1 MTKTDTEA
9 RLLEI
14 EGLSKRYG
22 NSSALSDV
30 SLAVT
35 RGEFVTFL
43 GPSGSGKTTLLMA
56 IAGFVTPSAGTI
68 RLEGRDIARL
78 PPEKRELGVV
88 FQGYAL
94 FPHMTVF
101 GNVAFPLEVKQFP
114 KEKIPA
120 KVAAVLE
127 LVGLAAFA
135 DRKPAQ
141 LSGGQQ
147 QRVALARALVF
158 DPAIVLL
165 DEPLSALDRLLR
177 VQLQDELKRLHRKL
191 GRTFLNVTHD
201 QDEALSL
208 STVIAVM
215 NRGRIV
221 QLGSP
226 TEIYERPATA
236 FVASFVGR
244 SNVVEATVSANA
256 GGAALLT
263 AGGETFAASGIEAA
277 AGERVM
283 LSLRP
288 EKLALAPR
296 TAALPNGVSAKILDV
311 TYHGASVHILA
322 DTPLGEIRIE
332 QPTGS
337 GHDGFQPDDAA
348 RLVFPDHVPRAVK
361 RDDIA

>member
-1 MTKTDTEA
+1 MTDRRGE
-9 RLLEI
+9 LPFLEI

-22 NSSALSDV
+22 DSTALETV
-30 SLAVT
+30 SLSVS

-56 IAGFVTPSAGTI
+56 IAGFVTPSGGAI
-68 RLEGRDIARL
+68 RLNGRDIGRL
-78 PPEKRELGVV
+78 PPERRDLGVV

-94 FPHMTVF
+94 FPHMSVY
-101 GNVAFPLEVKQFP
+101 GNVAFPLEVKRV
-114 KEKIPA
+114 A
-120 KVAAVLE
+120 KAEIRSRVAAVLD
-127 LVGLAAFA
+127 LVGLSAFA
-135 DRKPAQ
+135 DRRPAQ

-177 VQLQDELKRLHRKL
+177 VQLQDELKRLHRRL

-221 QLGSP
+221 QIGSP
-226 TEIYERPATA
+226 AEIYESPVTA
-236 FVASFVGR
+236 FVAGFVGR
-244 SNVVEATVSANA
+244 SNVVEATVVSRTGGSTLLAA
-256 GGAALLT
+256 GGA
-263 AGGETFAASGIEAA
+263 TFEATSVQDGPGA
-277 AGERVM
+277 KVL

-288 EKLALAPR
+288 EKLNLVSPSSRANG
-296 TAALPNGVSAKILDV
+296 LPATVIDV
-311 TYHGASVHILA
+311 TYHGARIHILA
-322 DTPLGEIRIE
+322 DTPLGEIRVE
-332 QPTGS
+332 QPTS
-337 GHDGFQPDDAA
+337 DGRETIRSQDAV
-348 RLVFPDHVPRAVK
+348 RLAFADHVPRPLR
-361 RDDIA
+361 RD